1 MRVTSNT
8 YTDMVIGG
16 SQSAQ
21 QRLATLQQ
29 QISTGNELQNP
40 SDDPVAYAQAT
51 QTEDSLAQLNS
62 YSQSVTQ
69 ATTLTAQNNQ
79 AMTSLHQIVAQAGEL
94 VTSVTSNM
102 STSDLQDVGTEMT
115 SLINQLTSLVNR
127 SSNGNYLFGGSSNVA
142 PLNASTDA
150 YNTGANGDTT
160 TIDVQ
165 QGNPV
170 QVGIVAGRSGS
181 PPVDGFL
188 YDSSTGVDVVAALT
202 QARDDLNSGNVTSL
216 QSTDLPALDKALDHV
231 STYVG
236 STAAAMSAVST
247 ASTSIQ
253 QQLVTQQD
261 HMSSLTQTNLPNA
274 SVQLQQL
281 EMQYQ
286 ATLEA
291 GTRIMNLSI
300 LNYIGSVSTS

>member
-8 YTDMVIGG
+8 YTDLVIGS

-21 QRLATLQQ
+21 QRLATLQE
-29 QISTGNELQNP
+29 QISTGNELQSA

-51 QTEDSLAQLNS
+51 QVQDTIAQLNS
-62 YSQSVTQ
+62 YTQSVSQ

-102 STSDLQDVGTEMT
+102 STSDLQDIGTQMT
-115 SLINQLTSLVNR
+115 SLISQLTSVVNQ

-142 PLNASTDA
+142 PLNASTGA
-150 YNTGANGDTT
+150 YNTGTNGDTA
-160 TIDVQ
+160 TINVQ

-170 QVGIVAGRSGS
+170 QVGIVAGHSGS

-188 YDSSTGVDVVAALT
+188 YDSSSGVDVVAAMT
-202 QARDDLNSGNVTSL
+202 QARDDLNSGNVTAL
-216 QSTDLPALDKALDHV
+216 QSTDLPALDNALDHV

-236 STAAAMSAVST
+236 STAADMSAVQT
-247 ASTSIQ
+247 AGTSIQ

-261 HMSSLTQTNLPNA
+261 RMSNLTQTNLPNA

-300 LNYIGSVSTS
+300 LNYIGSVATS